1 MESNCV
7 CIVSI
12 SHNLHTVCNVTFDPA
27 RSLLKLHRTQK
38 RIVDGALVPD
48 NPDDSED
55 CEDSVDV
62 TPRQGLVFVLIM
74 SVFLVSLYY
83 FYKYLG
89 ESRR

>member
-1 MESNCV
+1 MESNCI

-12 SHNLHTVCNVTFDPA
+12 SHNLLTVGNVTFDPA
-27 RSLLKLHRTQK
+27 RSLLKLHRKQT
-38 RIVDGALVPD
+38 RIVDGAPVPD
-48 NPDDSED
+48 KPDDCED
-55 CEDSVDV
+55 SEDSVDV
-62 TPRQGLVFVLIM
+62 TPRQGVVFVLIM